1 MSRRSEIPLLG
12 CSLTDSIVV
21 SRFPVRKIN
30 NKPRAP
36 ISALAP
42 PPHLGRKRKKE
53 KKKKKIESLIEAG
66 NPLKSTLNRDENG
79 KWEQDEGNK
88 TIRGSGVAVLSGY
101 FAAPRRHL
109 NDTGLGHERCHHGS
123 RFNPG
128 GGIHPGTAALLKYLL
143 PTPAIFSIQPRSGFR
158 EGPPPSS
165 PPSIHPA
172 VVSFLKG
179 ICIMGKCENPFFS
192 AGFDLDSP
200 RGSR

>member
-1 MSRRSEIPLLG
+1 MRARRG
-12 CSLTDSIVV
+12 
-21 SRFPVRKIN
+21 KQN
-30 NKPRAP
+30 HPR
-36 ISALAP
+36 L
-42 PPHLGRKRKKE
+42 E
-53 KKKKKIESLIEAG
+53 
-66 NPLKSTLNRDENG
+66 
-79 KWEQDEGNK
+79 
-88 TIRGSGVAVLSGY
+88 VAVLSGY

-128 GGIHPGTAALLKYLL
+128 GGIHPGPAALLKYLL
-143 PTPAIFSIQPRSGFR
+143 PTPTIFSIQPRSGFR
-158 EGPPPSS
+158 ERPLL